1 MRLPMSLTL
10 YSHPLASFCHK
21 VLIALYENGTPFRAE
36 TVDLAD
42 PGSAAAHIER
52 WPVGK
57 MPVLFDAAVER
68 VIPETSIIIEYLQ
81 EHYPG
86 PVTLLP
92 ADPEAR
98 LQARLWDRFFDLYVN
113 VPVGKIVIDRIR
125 PEGQSD
131 PYGVAEARRLLDT
144 AYGMIEGQM
153 SAQRWA
159 TGDDFTLADCAAAP
173 SLFYAAFVHPFKD
186 GQHQL
191 AGYRDRLLERPSV
204 ARVIAEARPYFSM
217 FPYREA
223 MPAHYLDG

>member
-1 MRLPMSLTL
+1 MSLTL

-21 VLIALYENGTPFRAE
+21 VLIALYEIGTPFHAE
-36 TVDLAD
+36 TVDLGD

-57 MPVLFDAAVER
+57 MPVLFDAAAKR

-92 ADPEAR
+92 ADPEAQ

-113 VPVGKIVIDRIR
+113 VPVGKIVTDRIR

-153 SAQRWA
+153 SAHRWA
-159 TGDDFTLADCAAAP
+159 IGDDFTLADCAAAP
-173 SLFYAAFVHPFKD
+173 ALFYAAIVQPFGD
-186 GQHQL
+186 TQHHL
-191 AGYRDRLLERPSV
+191 ARYLEQLLERPSV
-204 ARVIAEARPYFSM
+204 RRVIAEARPYFSM

-223 MPAHYLDG
+223 MPARFFNG

>member
-1 MRLPMSLTL
+1 MVPIMSLTL

-36 TVDLAD
+36 MVDLAD
-42 PGSAAAHIER
+42 PGSAAAHVER

-57 MPVLFDAAVER
+57 MPVLFDEKAKR
-68 VIPETSIIIEYLQ
+68 VIPETSIIVEYLQ

-86 PVTLLP
+86 PVALLP
-92 ADPEAR
+92 PDSEAR

-125 PEGQSD
+125 PEGKSD
-131 PYGVAEARRLLDT
+131 PLGVAEAHATLDT
-144 AYGMIEGQM
+144 AYGMIDGQM
-153 SAQRWA
+153 AAHEWA
-159 TGDDFTLADCAAAP
+159 TGDNFTLADCAAAP
-173 SLFYAAFVHPFKD
+173 ALFYSAFVHPIKD
-186 GQHQL
+186 DQQHL
-191 AGYRDRLLERPSV
+191 TRYRNQLLERPSV
-204 ARVIAEARPYFSM
+204 KRVIAEARPYFPM

>member
-1 MRLPMSLTL
+1 MSLTL

-36 TVDLAD
+36 TVDLGD

-57 MPVLFDAAVER
+57 MPVLFDAAAKR

-81 EHYPG
+81 ARYPG

-92 ADPEAR
+92 ADSEAN
-98 LQARLWDRFFDLYVN
+98 LQTRLWDRFFDLYVN
-113 VPVGKIVIDRIR
+113 VPVGKIVTDRIR

-173 SLFYAAFVHPFKD
+173 ALFYAAFVHPFRD
-186 GQHQL
+186 DHRHL
-191 AGYRDRLLERPSV
+191 ARYRDQLLERPSV
-204 ARVIAEARPYFSM
+204 KRVIAEAQPYFSM

-223 MPAHYLDG
+223 MPAHYLKG